1 MKEEEEEEEEEVL
14 VTENQSGL
22 LPDSSIEIVAQN
34 LSLVSLSLC
43 YDAIY
48 EVIHCSL
55 ILSVLINNM
64 TSLSLPQGWVHIFQK
79 NNKTIKLQLLQRL

>member
-34 LSLVSLSLC
+34 LSLVSLSLS

-55 ILSVLINNM
+55 ILSVC
-64 TSLSLPQGWVHIFQK
+64 
-79 NNKTIKLQLLQRL
+79 